1 MSYSKPVTSEVLA
14 ALPLDKQPK
23 LIMWST
29 NHSNL
34 FDLRIH
40 TMKTCPFL
48 VYTPA
53 YFTMRKNTKKWAEF
67 LYTFFQNKHIEENH
81 CKCGFSE

>member
-1 MSYSKPVTSEVLA
+1 MSYSKPVTLEVLA
-14 ALPLDKQPK
+14 AIPVDMQEK
-23 LIMWST
+23 LKVWST

-40 TMKTCPFL
+40 TMNTCPFL

-53 YFTMRKNTKKWAEF
+53 YFTLRKDTVKWANF
-67 LYTFFQNKHIEENH
+67 LYKFYHYKHLEENH
-81 CKCGFSE
+81 CKCGIG